1 MHKNSSSK
9 RSINNNTL
17 RNKTIKPGESRTA
30 KFIDVDRSISTR
42 AKKGQLASS
51 GENAIRRSLKRGLS
65 VTVLEDGAIY
75 KVHSDGTR
83 TRVKNQPQ
91 IYRDSKT
98 GKFYKK
104 K

>member
-1 MHKNSSSK
+1 MRKNILSK
-9 RSINNNTL
+9 RSNNNTPQ
-17 RNKTIKPGESRTA
+17 NKVIKTREVLTG
-30 KFIDVDRSISTR
+30 KFIDVDKIISDR

-65 VTVLEDGAIY
+65 VTVLEDGTIY
-75 KVHSDGTR
+75 RVHPDGTK